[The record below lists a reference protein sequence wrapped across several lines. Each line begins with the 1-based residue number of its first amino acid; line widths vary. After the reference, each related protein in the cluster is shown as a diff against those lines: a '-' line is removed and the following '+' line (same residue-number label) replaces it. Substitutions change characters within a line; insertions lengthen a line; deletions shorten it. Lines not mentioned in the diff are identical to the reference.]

1 MSGYTAS
8 VPFGNFHVR
17 RPAVPV
23 RAAAPEVAAV
33 PVTEPAADPYAP
45 MVEAAKKGDP
55 YAVDDLLAMLRPII
69 VRYCRARI
77 GRALSTFSS
86 ADDVAQ
92 EVCLAV
98 LTALPSYRSSGAS
111 FLGFVYGIA
120 THKIMDF
127 HRKHSRDKS
136 LPVSDVPDTGVDTL
150 NPEQHLLRSE
160 MGQQLGELLNTL
172 SETQR
177 EVLRLRLV
185 VGLSVAETAEAISVS
200 PGAVRVCQHRALT
213 KLRNRLTARVGS
225 GTSETSRTL
234 TLD

>member
-1 MSGYTAS
+1 
-8 VPFGNFHVR
+8 
-17 RPAVPV
+17 
-23 RAAAPEVAAV
+23 
-33 PVTEPAADPYAP
+33 
-45 MVEAAKKGDP
+45 MVEAAKKGDR
-55 YAVDDLLAMLRPII
+55 YAVDDLLAALRPII

-98 LTALPSYRSSGAS
+98 LTALPLYRSSGAS

-127 HRKHSRDKS
+127 HRKRSRDRS
-136 LPVSDVPDTGVDTL
+136 LPVSDVPDIGVDTQS
-150 NPEQHLLRSE
+150 PEQQLLRSE
-160 MGQQLGELLNTL
+160 LGQQLGELLHTL

-177 EVLRLRLV
+177 EVLTLRLI

-200 PGAVRVCQHRALT
+200 PSAVRVCQHRALT

-225 GTSETSRTL
+225 GALGTSRTL

>member
-1 MSGYTAS
+1 MSA
-8 VPFGNFHVR
+8 
-17 RPAVPV
+17 PA
-23 RAAAPEVAAV
+23 A
-33 PVTEPAADPYAP
+33 AADPYAQL
-45 MVEAAKKGDP
+45 VEAAKTGDR
-55 YAVDDLLAMLRPII
+55 YAVDDLLAALRPII
-69 VRYCRARI
+69 VRYCRSRI

-98 LTALPSYRSSGAS
+98 LMALPSYRSSGAS

-160 MGQQLGELLNTL
+160 MGQQLGDLLNTL

-177 EVLRLRLV
+177 EVLTLRLV
-185 VGLSVAETAEAISVS
+185 VGLSVAETAETISVS

-213 KLRNRLTARVGS
+213 KLRNRLQARVGS
-225 GTSETSRTL
+225 DSSRTL